1 MKHLISGKRAGVL
14 LLAVLCLSM
23 LFCMPLSAAE
33 GSERVYDPASLFNG
47 TEATA
52 LATRMDELS
61 RSYGVEF
68 YLATYQAHGRYDD
81 YIGDEY
87 CRDIRNLKGMDA
99 VLLIVTYDEWDGEYY
114 YDMYT
119 YGQANYAISQKEVNY
134 ILDKYEVY
142 NNIKSGYVSEG
153 VEAFFD
159 WSGKAYEGR
168 VGAPPALIITIS
180 AIIALVIALIARAGV
195 VAAYKHKKASVDYPL
210 DRYAT
215 LELTREKDSF
225 VRQYTTRT
233 YSPRSSSS
241 GGGSRHGGGGGH
253 RGGR

>member
-1 MKHLISGKRAGVL
+1 MKRFVFVKRTGGF

-23 LFCMPLSAAE
+23 LLCLTLSAAD
-33 GSERVYDPASLFNG
+33 GNQRIYDPAALLN
-47 TEATA
+47 TPEATS

-87 CRDIRNLKGMDA
+87 CRDIRNLKGTDA

-119 YGQANYAISQKEVNY
+119 YGEANYAINQKEVNY

-142 NNIKSGYVSEG
+142 NNIKSGYVAEG
-153 VEAFFD
+153 VEAFFT
-159 WSGKAYEGR
+159 WSAKAYEGR
-168 VGAPPALIITIS
+168 VGAPPAMIIIIS
-180 AIIALVIALIARAGV
+180 AIISLVIALIARAGV